1 MGERTFTDNELNEM
15 GKLTLDLIHEA
26 IDSNEPEKAKGLCK
40 RMHLEF
46 QFMHDLYR
54 DWVTALMTH
63 IYENHGEEDLYQGM
77 RKAVG
82 TYLKSSVALH
92 QKSSFRERVKLMI
105 AGARGHC
112 QPIEV
117 AEDDEKVILKL
128 KCCAGVSL
136 LKDGFYG
143 PPHDFTM
150 ITKPHL
156 MTFNM
161 TDFPVYCCH
170 APIQEELAIEWIGE
184 PVYVS
189 MPAEK
194 MALEG
199 CRCLI
204 YKDPQSIPEAIYERV
219 NKKKA
224 GS

>member
-1 MGERTFTDNELNEM
+1 MNERIFTDHELEEM

-26 IDSNEPEKAKGLCK
+26 IDSNDLKKAKGLSK
-40 RMHLEF
+40 RMHMEF

-54 DWVTALMTH
+54 DWVTALMSY
-63 IYENHGEEDLYQGM
+63 IYENHGEEDLYQAM

-82 TYLKSSVALH
+82 TYLRSSVEMH
-92 QKSSFRERVKLMI
+92 NRSGFREKVQMMV

-117 AEDDEKVILKL
+117 TEDDEKITMKL
-128 KCCAGVSL
+128 KCCSGVAL

-143 PPHDFTM
+143 PPHHFTM

-156 MTFNM
+156 MTFKM
-161 TDFPVYCCH
+161 TEFPVYCCH

-199 CRCLI
+199 CRCMI
-204 YKDPQSIPEAIYERV
+204 YKDPKKIPAEVYERV
-219 NKKKA
+219 DKA
-224 GS
+224 KP